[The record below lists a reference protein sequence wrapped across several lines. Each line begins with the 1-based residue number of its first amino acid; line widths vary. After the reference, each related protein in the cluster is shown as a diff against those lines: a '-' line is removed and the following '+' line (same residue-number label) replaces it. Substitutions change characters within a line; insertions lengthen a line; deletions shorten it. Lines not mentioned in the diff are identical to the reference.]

1 MKQTFGNLALGK
13 KIDLGLQ
20 VLAFAGVLLLYQT
33 RGTGLLVF
41 YFAGAVQT
49 FSALL
54 WTLYFHKGP
63 PAYTS
68 AVAIRYTFLSV
79 APFLALTCLA
89 GEGGIFLINCIMLIA
104 GPLLGVSYFIITI
117 LEIRYYSKARKPY
130 YLL

>member
-1 MKQTFGNLALGK
+1 VKQTFGNLALGK

-20 VLAFAGVLLLYQT
+20 VLAFGGVLLLYQT
-33 RGTGLLVF
+33 KGIGLFVF
-41 YFAGAVQT
+41 YLVGAVQRV
-49 FSALL
+49 SALL

-63 PAYTS
+63 PAYSS
-68 AVAIRYTFLSV
+68 AVTIRYIFLSV

-89 GEGGIFLINCIMLIA
+89 GDGAILLVNCIMLFA